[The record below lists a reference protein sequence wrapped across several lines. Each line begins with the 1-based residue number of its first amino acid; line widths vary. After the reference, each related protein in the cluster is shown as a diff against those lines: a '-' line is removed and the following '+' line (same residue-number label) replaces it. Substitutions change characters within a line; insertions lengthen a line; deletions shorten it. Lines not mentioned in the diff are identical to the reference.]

1 MRSIKKE
8 LEFII
13 DKTYEN
19 LNKENNYKNF
29 KIEFSKKESTKN
41 EKYKEYSDCSFTK
54 TCRVVDKMNGYV
66 AEVLE
71 ISYVIVYKFQSHN
84 AYAHPILTNLEED

>member
-1 MRSIKKE
+1 MKNIKK
-8 LEFII
+8 IWG
-13 DKTYEN
+13 YM
-19 LNKENNYKNF
+19 
-29 KIEFSKKESTKN
+29 SQN